1 MQGGRVVWRNGS
13 GWLAG
18 SWDGTSLCSQGT
30 PNAVGGNPTMTSGA
44 GLPQDMEEPVV
55 GATAGARSQQNPET
69 RH

>member
-1 MQGGRVVWRNGS
+1 MEEWV
-13 GWLAG
+13 WLAG
-18 SWDGTSLCSQGT
+18 RELGWHLPVLPGDPKCCG
-30 PNAVGGNPTMTSGA
+30 GGNPTVASGA